1 MVAGDG
7 RGEGE
12 REEAGR
18 DLGHSTPSVL
28 SCDHCYLYLLTT
40 HKGGC
45 DSGDGGDGGDGDN
58 SYDKIS
64 SKRMGKEMR
73 TTACSWW
80 E

>member
-1 MVAGDG
+1 MGWG
-7 RGEGE
+7 
-12 REEAGR
+12 EEAGR

-28 SCDHCYLYLLTT
+28 SCGHCYLYLLNT
-40 HKGGC
+40 HKGGR
-45 DSGDGGDGGDGDN
+45 DSGDGGDGDN

-73 TTACSWW
+73 TTACGWW